1 MNIEAFSKTKKIC
14 LILSVLNLIATS
26 AVIFILPQTAGND
39 DSIKSRMMLL
49 MFPAIIILFNLVYSF
64 MIKRKQNDK
73 TNYAAIAKIYFIVEI
88 TYLVISIAVVWLYFN
103 NSDKDSYSI
112 YRYIITLI
120 AYAGLVFIGNYRPQ
134 VRQCCG
140 VGIKIPW
147 TKDNEKCWHKTNRFI
162 GRIITGLGL
171 TGLLLT
177 VISIIT
183 GKIPVNCLI
192 LYMFIGAFLTYAAAI
207 IYAYRHRND

>member
-1 MNIEAFSKTKKIC
+1 MNIEAFNKTKKVC
-14 LILSVLNLIATS
+14 LILSVLNLTATI

-39 DSIKSRMMLL
+39 DGIKSRMILL
-49 MFPAIIILFNLVYSF
+49 LFPAFIILFNLGYPF
-64 MIKRKQNDK
+64 MIQRKQNDK

-103 NSDKDSYSI
+103 NSDKDSYNI
-112 YRYIITLI
+112 YQYIITLI

-134 VRQCCG
+134 VRKCCG

-147 TKDNEKCWHKTNRFI
+147 TKDNENCWHKTNRFM
-162 GRIITGLGL
+162 GRLITALGL
-171 TGLLLT
+171 IGLLLT

-183 GKIPVNCLI
+183 GKIPATFLI
-192 LYMFIGAFLTYAAAI
+192 IFMAIGVVLIYSATF